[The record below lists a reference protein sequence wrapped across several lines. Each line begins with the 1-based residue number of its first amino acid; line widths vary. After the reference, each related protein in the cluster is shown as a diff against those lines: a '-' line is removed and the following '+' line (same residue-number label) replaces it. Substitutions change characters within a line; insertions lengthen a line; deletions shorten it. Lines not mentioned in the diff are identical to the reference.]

1 LPSRKALPLFSRSS
15 LARKVF
21 VVVVLGLTGW
31 AMSSGPA
38 DRAGAA
44 DVPVRRPGIV
54 HPIPRDHWAVML
66 LAQGVDDSND
76 FERFASQH
84 NLSFYCEEGWT
95 PLSHGRRDTDT
106 WWEIC
111 VVDDSGSW
119 VIVPFLV

>member
-1 LPSRKALPLFSRSS
+1 
-15 LARKVF
+15 
-21 VVVVLGLTGW
+21 
-31 AMSSGPA
+31 
-38 DRAGAA
+38 
-44 DVPVRRPGIV
+44 
-54 HPIPRDHWAVML
+54 ML

-119 VIVPFLV
+119 VVVPFLVPRGTIGHLTDAPLLVSFEIGEPVLIRYAGDVFEMDLKHREKSIGFLRFGFVGGEL